1 MYYNSFN
8 DCKGLENPVHDKAVY
23 MAAYEMFRRAGDS
36 AGMKRAQA
44 QFPTMEEIF
53 TYNIEE
59 GSSYKI
65 GCWINETVKI
75 KKR

>member
-1 MYYNSFN
+1 
-8 DCKGLENPVHDKAVY
+8 
-23 MAAYEMFRRAGDS
+23 MAAYEMFRRAGDG
-36 AGMKRAQA
+36 AGMQRAQA

-65 GCWINETVKI
+65 VCWINETVKI